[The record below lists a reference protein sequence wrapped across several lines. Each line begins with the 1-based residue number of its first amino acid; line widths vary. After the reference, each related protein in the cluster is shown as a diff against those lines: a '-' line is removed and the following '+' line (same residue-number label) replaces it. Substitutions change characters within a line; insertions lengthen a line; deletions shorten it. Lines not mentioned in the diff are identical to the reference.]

1 MILAYIT
8 TADKAEAQRIGKALV
23 EKKLAAC
30 VNILD
35 GMQSMYWWEGKIEQ
49 ANEVVLLA
57 KTSEEKVDTLVAVVK
72 SLHSYDV
79 PCVVTL
85 PVLGGNPDYLKW
97 LKESL

>member
-8 TADKAEAQRIGKALV
+8 TSDKAEAQRIGKALV